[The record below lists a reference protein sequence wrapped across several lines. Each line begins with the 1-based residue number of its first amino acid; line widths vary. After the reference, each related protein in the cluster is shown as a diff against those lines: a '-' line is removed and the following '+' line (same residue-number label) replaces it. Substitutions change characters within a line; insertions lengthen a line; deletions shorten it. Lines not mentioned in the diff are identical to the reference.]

1 MATSALFNPLHP
13 FDLPLLPPSLAK
25 QDLFHPK
32 ITRLV
37 IQANRSVSELN
48 GTCRAI
54 PNAYPLLMNIPVLQ
68 ETVSSS
74 AIEGIHTT
82 IQTLLEAQVHIKQKT
97 RPVKEVLSYREALHT
112 GFKQFKKY
120 QAIPTRS
127 IKAIHRE
134 VMPAGGGEFKT
145 QTNKIAKGGSQVLYT
160 PPAPIHTN
168 KLMGNWENYIHS
180 ARRDIDPLIKTAI
193 SHYQF
198 EAIHPFSDGNGRTG
212 RILIVLQMLL
222 YKLLDFPI
230 LYISGYLLQHRQ
242 KYYSSLLNITKHG
255 RWMEFIRFFLMAF
268 DKQAQ
273 VTNTIIINILNVKS
287 ETKRILK
294 SKHAALYSA
303 DFLDHVFSYPVTHA
317 TFMGEKLNI
326 TYQTA
331 GKRLARLEKAGL
343 LKSKKSGTHKLYYN
357 FKLLNCLKT

>member
-1 MATSALFNPLHP
+1 MAKSILFNPFHP
-13 FDLPLLPPSLAK
+13 FDLPMLPPSLTK
-25 QDLFHPK
+25 KDLFNQE
-32 ITRLV
+32 IVSLV

-54 PNAYPLLMNIPVLQ
+54 PNAYPLLMNIPILQ
-68 ETVSSS
+68 ETLSSS

-82 IQTLLEAQVHIKQKT
+82 IQTLLEAQINIKPKKD
-97 RPVKEVLSYREALHT
+97 PASKEVLRYREALHK
-112 GFKQFKKY
+112 GFKQFQKY
-120 QAIPTRS
+120 QAIPSRI
-127 IKAIHRE
+127 IKTIHRE
-134 VMPAGGGEFKT
+134 LMPSGGEFK
-145 QTNKIAKGGSQVLYT
+145 QQENKIVRGGKRILYT
-160 PPAPIHTN
+160 PPLPTNIN

-180 ARRDIDPLIKTAI
+180 KDKTIDPLIKIAV

-222 YKLLDFPI
+222 YKLLEFPI

-255 RWMEFIRFFLMAF
+255 KWMEFIKFFLKAF

-273 VTNTIIINILNVKS
+273 VTKTVITDILSIKS
-287 ETKRILK
+287 ETKKLLK
-294 SKHAALYSA
+294 SKHHLIYSV
-303 DFLDHVFSYPVTHA
+303 DFLDHIFSYPVTHA
-317 TFMGEKLNI
+317 TFLGEQLNI

-331 GKRLARLEKAGL
+331 SKHLSELEASGV
-343 LKSKKSGTHKLYYN
+343 LKSKKSGTYKLYYN
-357 FKLLNCLKT
+357 SKLLKCLKT